1 MEYPRCLVFFSLFLL
16 VISVYT
22 ALSYFMIRN
31 FEKSTTKKQRLLL
44 LLFAGAYDISLR
56 QIGKLVYFNGDSEI
70 LKSSRGRKEVSRLIL
85 HPGTYL
91 RDAFGTTTT
100 TTTTF
105 DYKKSFTDKQ
115 YDAFLKPGMLLE

>member
-31 FEKSTTKKQRLLL
+31 FEKSTKKQRLLL

-91 RDAFGTTTT
+91 RDAFGTTASAAA
-100 TTTTF
+100 F